1 MDELQS
7 KMSQAEKD
15 ALPCYADGND
25 IKMVNKYTDGAGN
38 TRVWGAYMA
47 RM

>member
-1 MDELQS
+1 MS
-7 KMSQAEKD
+7 KAEKE

-38 TRVWGAYMA
+38 IRVWGAYLTGM
-47 RM
+47 